1 MKMLQR
7 PQDMHEA
14 RNSLQ
19 LVDIDSLVPE
29 DHLLRKIE
37 RVIDFSR
44 IYDMVEHLYSKD
56 KGRPAVDPV
65 VLVKIVLIQH
75 LFGIPSLRKTVE
87 EVNLNI
93 AYRWFLGY
101 DLTTKVPHFA
111 TVSYAFARR
120 FPSEV
125 FEAIFSWILEEIV
138 KRGFVDAETVFIDA
152 THIKAS
158 ANRKKRTKALA
169 QKTARSYDKQLRK
182 EINED
187 REKNGKKPFR
197 DKDDDGDGTGDAGEQ
212 REVIVSTTDPESG
225 LFHKGEHKIEFAY
238 TTHVACDK
246 NNFILGLEVT
256 PGNVHDSLIFD
267 QVYDQVVER
276 FPEVDTVVV
285 DAGYKTPW
293 ICKKIIDD
301 GRNPSMP
308 YKRPM
313 GKKGFFRSYE
323 FVYDEYY
330 NCVICP
336 NNQVL
341 PYVTTTREGYRQF
354 KSDPNVC
361 RSCPDLSCCTES
373 RVHQKVVQKHIW
385 EDYLEKAEDFRHSA
399 KGKATYTMR
408 GETIE
413 RVFADAKE
421 KHGMRYTHHRG
432 LARVTNWVR
441 LKFAAMNL
449 KKLAMW
455 AFKNGL
461 SPSFFAR
468 IHVRRKEWAL
478 FLFETMVSV

>member
-1 MKMLQR
+1 MT
-7 PQDMHEA
+7 E
-14 RNSLQ
+14 NT
-19 LVDIDSLVPE
+19 
-29 DHLLRKIE
+29 
-37 RVIDFSR
+37 
-44 IYDMVEHLYSKD
+44 
-56 KGRPAVDPV
+56 V

-408 GETIE
+408 GETKRE
-413 RVFADAKE
+413 FSP
-421 KHGMRYTHHRG
+421 T
-432 LARVTNWVR
+432 
-441 LKFAAMNL
+441 LKRNMA
-449 KKLAMW
+449 
-455 AFKNGL
+455 
-461 SPSFFAR
+461 
-468 IHVRRKEWAL
+468 
-478 FLFETMVSV
+478 

>member
-1 MKMLQR
+1 MLQR

-212 REVIVSTTDPESG
+212 REVIVSTG
-225 LFHKGEHKIEFAY
+225 L
-238 TTHVACDK
+238 
-246 NNFILGLEVT
+246 T
-256 PGNVHDSLIFD
+256 PQLWRI
-267 QVYDQVVER
+267 
-276 FPEVDTVVV
+276 
-285 DAGYKTPW
+285 
-293 ICKKIIDD
+293 
-301 GRNPSMP
+301 
-308 YKRPM
+308 
-313 GKKGFFRSYE
+313 
-323 FVYDEYY
+323 
-330 NCVICP
+330 
-336 NNQVL
+336 
-341 PYVTTTREGYRQF
+341 
-354 KSDPNVC
+354 
-361 RSCPDLSCCTES
+361 
-373 RVHQKVVQKHIW
+373 
-385 EDYLEKAEDFRHSA
+385 SA
-399 KGKATYTMR
+399 
-408 GETIE
+408 
-413 RVFADAKE
+413 
-421 KHGMRYTHHRG
+421 
-432 LARVTNWVR
+432 
-441 LKFAAMNL
+441 
-449 KKLAMW
+449 
-455 AFKNGL
+455 
-461 SPSFFAR
+461 
-468 IHVRRKEWAL
+468 
-478 FLFETMVSV
+478 